1 MNFFRRNISGGG
13 GGHSNNAGGGGTG
26 GGGSADNIL
35 STSSKHQDFY
45 IQNKFGSNSFS
56 PNTMTSSFVPSI
68 WQRDQDIAPAIPM
81 AYHHLKI
88 QQYLLKLQTS
98 SWLLIDLQDKV
109 GLN

>member
-56 PNTMTSSFVPSI
+56 PNTMNLSSDFPPTSF
-68 WQRDQDIAPAIPM
+68 DQKDNLAR
-81 AYHHLKI
+81 
-88 QQYLLKLQTS
+88 
-98 SWLLIDLQDKV
+98 
-109 GLN
+109 